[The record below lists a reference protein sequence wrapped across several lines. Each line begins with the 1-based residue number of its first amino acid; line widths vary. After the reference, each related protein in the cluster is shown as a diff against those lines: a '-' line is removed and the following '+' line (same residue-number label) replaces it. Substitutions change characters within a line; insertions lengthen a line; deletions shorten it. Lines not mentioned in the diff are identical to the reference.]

1 MHGLVKIKPIK
12 MGKKYEKSSLV
23 FIIFLFNDLLFSFF
37 AVFMVI
43 YVWFCH
49 VEVNTW
55 GASAIKLHKNNR
67 L

>member
-1 MHGLVKIKPIK
+1 